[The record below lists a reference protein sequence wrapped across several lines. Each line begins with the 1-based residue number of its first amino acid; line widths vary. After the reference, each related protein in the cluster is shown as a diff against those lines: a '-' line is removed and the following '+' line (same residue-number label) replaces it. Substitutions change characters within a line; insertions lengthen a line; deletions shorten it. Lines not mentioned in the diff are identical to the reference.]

1 MDLAAWAEREKI
13 ARHPEDVQRAIDRWL
28 EAVRTVTPFEV
39 EYRLMRHL
47 AVIQLRSREIQTFCR
62 DYGRSVFNEQHRQTV
77 RRDPVRF
84 RHDNAVA
91 VRVHHVSVN
100 PTTAR
105 RAKLADVQFAR

>member
-1 MDLAAWAEREKI
+1 WETAST
-13 ARHPEDVQRAIDRWL
+13 
-28 EAVRTVTPFEV
+28 AVSRINALSSRRIIELLLRCIC